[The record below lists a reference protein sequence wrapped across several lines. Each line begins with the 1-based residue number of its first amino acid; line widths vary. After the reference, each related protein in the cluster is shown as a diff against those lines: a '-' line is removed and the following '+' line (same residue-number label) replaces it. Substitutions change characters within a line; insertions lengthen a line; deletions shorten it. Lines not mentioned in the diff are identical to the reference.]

1 MTGNPISAFIS
12 WGTSRKWAV
21 SGILILLQGLITGA
35 ITFAQEAAVDTAAG
49 DTAAGVNKTIKGVFT
64 EAKDIVKTNENT
76 WTSIFMILMVIVLV
90 VIALW
95 LSFKSSST
103 DDKRKKVLDR
113 QRKRTS

>member
-1 MTGNPISAFIS
+1 MTGMRIPEFMLKGAP
-12 WGTSRKWAV
+12 TKWSL
-21 SGILILLQGLITGA
+21 SGILILLQGLFTGA
-35 ITFAQEAAVDTAAG
+35 ISFAQEAVADTAST
-49 DTAAGVNKTIKGVFT
+49 DTAAGVNKTIKGVFS
-64 EAKDIVKTNENT
+64 EAKDIVKTNEST
-76 WTSIFMILMVIVLV
+76 WTSLFMILMVIILV

>member
-1 MTGNPISAFIS
+1 MTGNQIRAIISRA
-12 WGTSRKWAV
+12 TPRKWAF
-21 SGILILLQGLITGA
+21 SGLLILLQGLITGA
-35 ITFAQEAAVDTAAG
+35 ISFAQEAAGDSAAS

-76 WTSIFMILMVIVLV
+76 WTSIFMILMVIILV
-90 VIALW
+90 IIALW